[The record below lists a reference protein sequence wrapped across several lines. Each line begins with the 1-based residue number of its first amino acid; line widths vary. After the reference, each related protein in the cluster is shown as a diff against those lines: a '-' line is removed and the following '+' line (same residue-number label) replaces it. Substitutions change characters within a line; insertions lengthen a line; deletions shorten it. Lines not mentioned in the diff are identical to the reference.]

1 MSTTSL
7 ESHETKDMRTESGVR
22 NPAYMMVR
30 AWLTELSDVVH
41 QSVAATNG
49 IWIGLASCCF
59 SENLSF
65 PKKLVECESIFG
77 IVRTY
82 MSNYRTM
89 LEQYEGAFGQLQQQ
103 VNLILA
109 SEIPRVGLLPVR
121 GTPSSQHE
129 QTARS
134 PDGAGRGFFS

>member
-7 ESHETKDMRTESGVR
+7 ESHETKDMQAESGAR
-22 NPAYMMVR
+22 NPAYMMVP

-49 IWIGLASCCF
+49 IWIGLARCRF

-109 SEIPRVGLLPVR
+109 SEIPRVGLLQVR